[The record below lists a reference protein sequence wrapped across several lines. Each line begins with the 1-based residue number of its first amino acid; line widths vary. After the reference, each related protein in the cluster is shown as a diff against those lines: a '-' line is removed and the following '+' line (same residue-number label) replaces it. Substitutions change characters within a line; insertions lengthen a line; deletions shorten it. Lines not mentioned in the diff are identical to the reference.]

1 MRAVDVILKK
11 RDGGELSRD
20 EIQFFVSGVTAGSLP
35 DYQASALLMAVV
47 WRGMSTQE
55 TAWLTDAMVHSGIR
69 VDLSSIPGVKVDKH
83 STGGVGDKTSLV
95 LAPLAAACGVPVP
108 MMSGRGLG
116 HTGGTLDKLEA
127 IPGFRV
133 NLSLDEMKAALAS
146 VGCAMIGQ
154 TKDIAP
160 ADKKLYALRDV
171 TGTVESI
178 PLISAS
184 IMSKKIA
191 EGIDA
196 LVLDVKT
203 GSGAFMKTEADSRR
217 LAESLVSIGNA
228 SGVKTEALITAMD
241 APLGR
246 AVGNSLEVIECLDIL
261 KGQGSPDLV
270 DVSVELT
277 ARMLIL
283 GKVAADR
290 KSADRLVRDAIA
302 SGVGLDRFRRIVE
315 TQGGDPR
322 IVDDYHRL
330 PSAPDRHLVRANAA
344 GYLTNLDAELI
355 GRACVILGA
364 GRDRVE
370 DPIDHSV
377 GIMLMA
383 KPGDQL
389 SKGDAILELHYHDA
403 AKRDR
408 ALELA
413 NRSFTIGAE
422 RPAPRTGRRR

>member
-1 MRAVDVILKK
+1 
-11 RDGGELSRD
+11 
-20 EIQFFVSGVTAGSLP
+20 
-35 DYQASALLMAVV
+35 
-47 WRGMSTQE
+47 
-55 TAWLTDAMVHSGIR
+55 
-69 VDLSSIPGVKVDKH
+69 
-83 STGGVGDKTSLV
+83 
-95 LAPLAAACGVPVP
+95 
-108 MMSGRGLG
+108 
-116 HTGGTLDKLEA
+116 
-127 IPGFRV
+127 
-133 NLSLDEMKAALAS
+133 
-146 VGCAMIGQ
+146 
-154 TKDIAP
+154 
-160 ADKKLYALRDV
+160 
-171 TGTVESI
+171 
-178 PLISAS
+178 
-184 IMSKKIA
+184 
-191 EGIDA
+191 
-196 LVLDVKT
+196 
-203 GSGAFMKTEADSRR
+203 
-217 LAESLVSIGNA
+217 
-228 SGVKTEALITAMD
+228 
-241 APLGR
+241 
-246 AVGNSLEVIECLDIL
+246 
-261 KGQGSPDLV
+261 
-270 DVSVELT
+270 LT

-322 IVDDYHRL
+322 IDDYHRL

-422 RPAPRTGRRR
+422 RPAPRTVIVGEVH